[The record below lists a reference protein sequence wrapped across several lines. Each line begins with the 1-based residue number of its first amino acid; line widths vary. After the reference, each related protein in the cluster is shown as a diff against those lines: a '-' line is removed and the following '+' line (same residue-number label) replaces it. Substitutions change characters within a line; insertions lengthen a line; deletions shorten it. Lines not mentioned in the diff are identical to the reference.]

1 MPIPDTYYTRPMPPP
16 GSKPLAIDRLCR
28 DGAEVDFDLPLAALP
43 RLDSRIE
50 RTGGSVR
57 GAVRFGRQSGIAVAD
72 LSLQGEAM
80 LRCQRCM
87 QPMRWPVR
95 STVRVALVASAAEA
109 GALPEELE
117 PVLAPDG
124 RIRIADLVE
133 EELLLTLPI
142 VPLHESADCAA
153 PGEPSGPQAAD
164 EPAAARPFARLGELL
179 SHK

>member
-16 GSKPLAIDRLCR
+16 WSKPLAIDRLCR
-28 DGAEVDFDLPLAALP
+28 DGAEIDFDLPLAALP
-43 RLDSRIE
+43 RLASRVE
-50 RTGGSVR
+50 QTGGSVR
-57 GAVRFGRQSGIAVAD
+57 GAVRFGRHSGIAVAD

-95 STVRVALVASAAEA
+95 SAVRVALVASAAEA
-109 GALPEELE
+109 DALPGEIE
-117 PVLAPDG
+117 PVLAPEG
-124 RIRIADLVE
+124 RLRIAELVE

-153 PGEPSGPQAAD
+153 PGEPPGPQAAH
-164 EPAAARPFARLGELL
+164 EPAVRPFARLGELL